1 MGTHPIFE
9 SDFDCLTEKFV
20 EFRAKMSDIEDF
32 EIVDEMGEKA
42 ESTKVEN
49 ASQDSTISSDTY
61 DKTKSTFDQISTLF
75 KIEKTDEM
83 FEKNKNTFNNLI
95 EKIDSFSEKM
105 INLINDRRNKVKED
119 IQSRATR
126 AISICENIR
135 HVYEDLEAH
144 IKEQTDSRET
154 LEKHKETIN
163 KLETTAED
171 LNSLRNIKIRDLRFP
186 ESEITE
192 LYDKLITKGDRE
204 EKSKSRSS
212 RTEPSRRDSRRENES
227 SKSSSKRP
235 NSEPISRN
243 DSSSI
248 KRPRDGTNRDKD
260 LRTNN
265 SGFSRFESADA
276 EPLIAGS
283 SSIDKLGQPFGKELT
298 GFNIAEIALK
308 KGAIGATFMKK
319 FGNFDCPMG
328 CDIMKEEVIICNMNS
343 NTVHFHE
350 LDGSE
355 SLVIKETDGG
365 TTMRR
370 PSQATVLLDARIVV
384 RDDNGVHVFD
394 DEANFSHSLDLP
406 RNIKIYGVLPVR
418 TNGGMLGI
426 FAQMGMTYK
435 LFFFDRDLRNIQK
448 EIIIKLPNENKPMIR
463 FSCCLGNTI
472 YLSDMSFDNNCIW
485 ICDLEGNVR
494 KVAGVGGKGSKP
506 GQFVQAAGVTID
518 NSGNFLAICSKTS
531 RIMAFKADG
540 EFICEIQFES
550 GPVERPTDISINDDG
565 VLAVTSLKGQ
575 VHLLSLI
582 PIEPSQN
589 WETQINT
596 FGGHGGGR
604 GRGGR
609 GGFGGRGRG
618 RGNRGRGRG
627 RD

>member
-1 MGTHPIFE
+1 M
-9 SDFDCLTEKFV
+9 SDF
-20 EFRAKMSDIEDF
+20 EDF
-32 EIVDEMGEKA
+32 EVVDEMGEK
-42 ESTKVEN
+42 VEPKKED
-49 ASQDSTISSDTY
+49 SQSSTISNDTF
-61 DKTKSTFDQISTLF
+61 DKTKTVFDKISNLF
-75 KIEKTDEM
+75 EIENGAPSKMVESNKTKYD
-83 FEKNKNTFNNLI
+83 NLI

-119 IQSRATR
+119 IQFRATK
-126 AISICENIR
+126 ANSICENIR
-135 HVYEDLEAH
+135 YVYEDLEAH
-144 IKEQTDSRET
+144 IKEHTDSNQT
-154 LEKHKETIN
+154 LEKHKETII
-163 KLETTAED
+163 KLEATAED
-171 LNSLRNIKIRDLRFP
+171 FHSLRNVRIRDLRFP
-186 ESEITE
+186 KKEITE
-192 LYDKLITKGDRE
+192 LFDKLVE
-204 EKSKSRSS
+204 EKPKGKSSK
-212 RTEPSRRDSRRENES
+212 TEPSRRDSKRENES
-227 SKSSSKRP
+227 SKSSKRP
-235 NSEPISRN
+235 NPEPI
-243 DSSSI
+243 DTIESI
-248 KRPRDGTNRDKD
+248 KRPRENRDKD
-260 LRTNN
+260 LRTTNN
-265 SGFSRFESADA
+265 GLSRFESSDA
-276 EPLIAGS
+276 EPLMAGAN
-283 SSIDKLGQPFGKELT
+283 SIDKLGQPFGKELT
-298 GFNIAEIALK
+298 GFNIADLASK

-319 FGNFDCPMG
+319 FGSFDCPMG

-343 NTVHFHE
+343 NTVHFYE

-355 SLVIKETDGG
+355 SLVIKEIDGG
-365 TTMRR
+365 KTMRR

-406 RNIKIYGVLPVR
+406 FDRNIKIYGVLPVR

-426 FAQMGMTYK
+426 FAQVGNTYK
-435 LFFFDRDLRNIQK
+435 LFFFDRDLRNIEK
-448 EIIIKLPNENKPMIR
+448 EVNIKLPNENKPMIR

-472 YLSDMSFDNNCIW
+472 YLSDMSFDNNCVW

-494 KVAGVGGKGSKP
+494 KVAGVGGKGARP

-582 PIEPSQN
+582 PIEESQN
-589 WETQINT
+589 WQTKIDS

-604 GRGGR
+604 GRGR
-609 GGFGGRGRG
+609 GGFGRGRG

>member
-1 MGTHPIFE
+1 M
-9 SDFDCLTEKFV
+9 SDF
-20 EFRAKMSDIEDF
+20 EDF
-32 EIVDEMGEKA
+32 EVVDEMGEK
-42 ESTKVEN
+42 VEIKTEN
-49 ASQDSTISSDTY
+49 SQSSTISNDTF
-61 DKTKSTFDQISTLF
+61 DKTKSLFDKISLLF
-75 KIEKTDEM
+75 EIENGATSKM
-83 FEKNKNTFNNLI
+83 FESNKTNFDNLI

-119 IQSRATR
+119 IQSRATK
-126 AISICENIR
+126 ANSICENIR

-144 IKEQTDSRET
+144 IKEHTESKET

-163 KLETTAED
+163 KLESTAED
-171 LNSLRNIKIRDLRFP
+171 LDLLRSVRIRDLRFP
-186 ESEITE
+186 EREITE
-192 LYDKLITKGDRE
+192 LFEKLVE

-212 RTEPSRRDSRRENES
+212 KTETPRRESRRENES
-227 SKSSSKRP
+227 SQSSKRSNP
-235 NSEPISRN
+235 EPIDKN
-243 DSSSI
+243 EPI
-248 KRPRDGTNRDKD
+248 KRPRENRDKD
-260 LRTNN
+260 LRTTNN
-265 SGFSRFESADA
+265 GFSRFESADA
-276 EPLIAGS
+276 EPLIAGANT
-283 SSIDKLGQPFGKELT
+283 IDQLGQPFGKELT
-298 GFNIAEIALK
+298 GFNIADLASK

-319 FGNFDCPMG
+319 FGSFDCPMG

-343 NTVHFHE
+343 NSVHFHE

-365 TTMRR
+365 KTMRR

-426 FAQMGMTYK
+426 FAQVGNTYK
-435 LFFFDRDLRNIQK
+435 LFFFDRELRNIEK
-448 EIIIKLPNENKPMIR
+448 EVNIKLPMENKPMIR
-463 FSCCLGNTI
+463 FSCCLGNSI

-485 ICDLEGNVR
+485 ICDLDGNVR
-494 KVAGVGGKGSKP
+494 KVAGVGGKGSRP

-582 PIEPSQN
+582 PIEQSQN
-589 WETQINT
+589 WETKIES

-604 GRGGR
+604 GRGR
-609 GGFGGRGRG
+609 GGFGRGRG